1 MKTTVGLLPELAI
14 EQALTLVEGPEFEVL
29 ESGRLSFDSEAEY
42 YFTIDRLKRSA
53 GKMLV
58 TLSRG
63 VSAPELSDIVDGP
76 SGDSV
81 TLIYSNGQLE
91 AIKDRPVGYDAF
103 LSPSDYLANIIPA
116 RRKVQRERTA
126 RKASIL
132 ISQAIDLITQ

>member
-14 EQALTLVEGPEFEVL
+14 EQASTLVEGPEFEVL

-63 VSAPELSDIVDGP
+63 VSAPELGDIVDGP

-116 RRKVQRERTA
+116 RRKVQ
-126 RKASIL
+126 
-132 ISQAIDLITQ
+132 